1 MAIDLGRVGV
11 WTHALDQQPMGRAQE
26 AVGELEGMGYGAVWI
41 PESVGR
47 EAMSSVA
54 LLLAGG
60 ERIVV
65 ATGIAN
71 LWARDAMSMAAGQK
85 TILSAYPDR
94 FLLGIGVSH
103 KTAVE
108 GLRGQTYDKPLATMR
123 AYLDAM
129 DAALFFA
136 APPSSEPVR
145 VLAALGP
152 KMLELARD
160 RAAGAHPYFVPV
172 EHTPVARAALG
183 PDRLLATEQAVV
195 LETDPT
201 TARDIGRSHMA
212 RYLELPN
219 YTNNLRRFGYGDD
232 DLVDGGS
239 DRLVDAIVA
248 WGSPDTV
255 ADRVKAHL
263 DAGADHV
270 CIQAVVKDPRALPV
284 RQWAEL
290 AGALG
295 LAA

>member
-1 MAIDLGRVGV
+1 VAIDIGRIGV
-11 WTHALDQQPMGRAQE
+11 WTHALDQQQIGPAKE
-26 AVGELEGMGYGAVWI
+26 AVGELEQLGYGAVWI

-47 EAMSSVA
+47 EVMSSAA
-54 LLLAGG
+54 LLLGGG

-103 KTAVE
+103 KSAIE

-129 DAALFFA
+129 DEAVFFA
-136 APPSSEPVR
+136 AQPPSEPER

-152 KMLELARD
+152 KMLELARE
-160 RAAGAHPYFVPV
+160 RAGGAHPYFVPV
-172 EHTPVARAALG
+172 EHTPVAREALG
-183 PDRLLATEQAVV
+183 PDRLLAPEQAVV

-201 TARDIGRSHMA
+201 TAREIARSHLKI
-212 RYLELPN
+212 YLGLPN
-219 YTNNLRRFGYGDD
+219 YTNNLRRFGFGDD
-232 DLVDGGS
+232 DLAGGGS

-248 WGSPDTV
+248 WGDVDTV
-255 ADRVKAHL
+255 ASRVRAHH

-270 CIQAVVKDPRALPV
+270 CIQVIDTDPRQLPI
-284 RQWAEL
+284 RQWQEL

-295 LAA
+295 LVR